1 LINNYIIIFFLDLKL
16 VTDFIPNHS
25 SYKCEWF
32 QKSIKREG
40 KYTDYYIWRDASNQN
55 EVMRNSSV
63 KPIPPNNWV
72 NNIYLF

>member
-1 LINNYIIIFFLDLKL
+1 MTVKTYFLDLKL

-32 QKSIKREG
+32 EKSIKREG
-40 KYTDYYIWRDASNQN
+40 KYEDYYVWRNASNQD
-55 EVMRNSSV
+55 EILANSTI

-72 NNIYLF
+72 NNIYEL